1 MYFGNHRIS
10 KNWILFLEAQLRRNQ
25 WLESPQ
31 QALVRAGLNY
41 ELNPTTLLGGG
52 YAFIKSYPYGEF
64 TSPAIFPENRIY
76 QQLQIKNVD
85 RKIEWINRF
94 RLEQRWIKTPVLSEN
109 VYVPGDPVFLNR
121 FRYSLRASIPFKG
134 SEIVD
139 GSYYISAYNEI
150 MFSFGKNIGNS
161 MFDQNRAY
169 LALGYK
175 LKGLG
180 RIEIGYFNQTIS
192 KSSGSR
198 IEYNHTLQVSL
209 TTSIP
214 FVKVD

>member
-25 WLESPQ
+25 WLENSQ
-31 QALVRAGLNY
+31 QTLVRTGLNY
-41 ELNPTTLLGGG
+41 ELNPATLLGGG
-52 YAFIKSYPYGEF
+52 YSFIKSYPYGEF

-76 QQLQIKNVD
+76 QQLQIKKLVQ
-85 RKIEWINRF
+85 KIEWISRI
-94 RLEQRWIKTPVLSEN
+94 RMEQRWIKLPVLSEN
-109 VYVPGDPVFLNR
+109 VYILGDPIFLNR

-134 SEIVD
+134 SEIFD

-180 RIEIGYFNQTIS
+180 RIELGYLNQTIS
-192 KSSGSR
+192 KSGGSR